1 MYTTVDQIEA
11 ILRLYKDPFGQTF
24 DSTKYTTSPPQE
36 SPIMSSPV
44 VQTWQ
49 DQTWQDQT
57 WQGQTWQGQTWQ
69 GQTWQGQ
76 TWQDEFEN
84 FIQEFSVSPLT
95 MFIYSVN

>member
-11 ILRLYKDPFGQTF
+11 VLRLYKDPF
-24 DSTKYTTSPPQE
+24 DSTKYTTKYTYTTSQE

-57 WQGQTWQGQTWQ
+57 WQD
-69 GQTWQGQ
+69 Q

-84 FIQEFSVSPLT
+84 LIQEFSVSPLT
-95 MFIYSVN
+95 MMFIYSAN

>member
-57 WQGQTWQGQTWQ
+57 WQ
-69 GQTWQGQ
+69 
-76 TWQDEFEN
+76 DEFEN

>member
-11 ILRLYKDPFGQTF
+11 ILRLYKDPFGAETF
-24 DSTKYTTSPPQE
+24 DSTKYTTPPKE
-36 SPIMSSPV
+36 SSQKESLTMSSPV

-57 WQGQTWQGQTWQ
+57 WQDQN
-69 GQTWQGQ
+69 
-76 TWQDEFEN
+76 EFEL
-84 FIQEFSVSPLT
+84 FIQAVLEEFSVSPLT

>member
-11 ILRLYKDPFGQTF
+11 VLRLYKDPF
-24 DSTKYTTSPPQE
+24 DSAKYTTKYTTSQQE

-57 WQGQTWQGQTWQ
+57 WQE
-69 GQTWQGQ
+69 
-76 TWQDEFEN
+76 EFEN
-84 FIQEFSVSPLT
+84 LIQEFYVSPLT
-95 MFIYSVN
+95 MMFIYSAN

>member
-11 ILRLYKDPFGQTF
+11 VLRLYKDPF
-24 DSTKYTTSPPQE
+24 DSTKYTTKYTTSQQE

-57 WQGQTWQGQTWQ
+57 WQE
-69 GQTWQGQ
+69 Q
-76 TWQDEFEN
+76 TWQDQTWQDQTWQDQTWQEEFEN
-84 FIQEFSVSPLT
+84 LIQEFYVSPLT
-95 MFIYSVN
+95 MMFIYSAN